1 MTKEFETAR
10 SGKTESIKEVLTRIQ
25 HARARNSYFLM
36 IEDRDWLVVLQCMQD
51 HHLFKSNPKRPPLS
65 AFRQWLEK
73 EEIEQYFAQCIV
85 REMSDANKL
94 INGEKI
100 QIFNYGNCKRDF
112 TYIDNVIE
120 ANLKAC
126 LASSEAAGEAY
137 NIAYGGREY
146 LIDIYY
152 GLTKALGVDIEP
164 NFGPDRKG
172 DIKHSN
178 ADISKAKRLL
188 GYDPD
193 YSFQDGIKLAIEW
206 YKENL

>member
-1 MTKEFETAR
+1 MP
-10 SGKTESIKEVLTRIQ
+10 SLPSVLGRCGSSPYTDEEDAYTNFLTP
-25 HARARNSYFLM
+25 HCRAS
-36 IEDRDWLVVLQCMQD
+36 
-51 HHLFKSNPKRPPLS
+51 H
-65 AFRQWLEK
+65 
-73 EEIEQYFAQCIV
+73 
-85 REMSDANKL
+85 
-94 INGEKI
+94 
-100 QIFNYGNCKRDF
+100 
-112 TYIDNVIE
+112 
-120 ANLKAC
+120 
-126 LASSEAAGEAY
+126 EAAGNAF

-152 GLTKALGVDIEP
+152 GLTKALGVDVEP

-178 ADISKAKRLL
+178 ADISKARKLL

>member
-1 MTKEFETAR
+1 MAVIAMKVLFVTSGAIACNVSSGNTFLNLFGELADTELYSLFTR
-10 SGKTESIKEVLTRIQ
+10 SELPDKKIK
-25 HARARNSYFLM
+25 A
-36 IEDRDWLVVLQCMQD
+36 
-51 HHLFKSNPKRPPLS
+51 
-65 AFRQWLEK
+65 AFRIAYAAVIPKFLKQLMHGE
-73 EEIEQYFAQCIV
+73 V
-85 REMSDANKL
+85 PT
-94 INGEKI
+94 INGDGK
-100 QIFNYGNCKRDF
+100 QSRDF

-126 LASSEAAGEAY
+126 LASHEAAGNAF

-152 GLTKALGVDIEP
+152 GLTKALGVDVEP

-178 ADISKAKRLL
+178 ADISKARKLL

>member
-1 MTKEFETAR
+1 
-10 SGKTESIKEVLTRIQ
+10 
-25 HARARNSYFLM
+25 
-36 IEDRDWLVVLQCMQD
+36 MQGE
-51 HHLFKSNPKRPPLS
+51 RPT
-65 AFRQWLEK
+65 
-73 EEIEQYFAQCIV
+73 
-85 REMSDANKL
+85 
-94 INGEKI
+94 INGDGK
-100 QIFNYGNCKRDF
+100 QSRDF

-126 LASSEAAGEAY
+126 LAGHEAAGRAY

-152 GLTKALGVDIEP
+152 SLTSALGVDVEP

-178 ADISKAKRLL
+178 ADISAARKNL
-188 GYDPD
+188 GYDPEYD
-193 YSFQDGIKLAIEW
+193 FARGLAEAIAW